1 VVINSADAD
10 YESFAVSAHPAVS
23 PCIASLHQLVG
34 GREQRGRHS
43 ESEHLGGLGV
53 DDQLDF
59 GRYAS
64 ASSLRLSLRFRVSN
78 R

>member
-1 VVINSADAD
+1 LKNAAEQQASLFQDFTQA
-10 YESFAVSAHPAVS
+10 
-23 PCIASLHQLVG
+23 PCVASLHQLVG
-34 GREQRGRHS
+34 GREQRGRQS
-43 ESEHLGGLGV
+43 ESEHPGGLSV

-64 ASSLRLSLRFRVSN
+64 AGSLRSSLRLRVSN